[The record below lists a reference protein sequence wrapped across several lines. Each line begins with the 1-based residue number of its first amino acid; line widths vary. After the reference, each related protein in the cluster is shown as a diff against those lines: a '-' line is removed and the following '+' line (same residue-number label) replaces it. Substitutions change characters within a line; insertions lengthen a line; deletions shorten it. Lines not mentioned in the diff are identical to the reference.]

1 MIIVNKEEF
10 KTLLENNPG
19 KKFAFVEWEP
29 RINNSNLHITDGD
42 IKDPL
47 FGASTISYDP
57 YEPDFVFDYDWN
69 LLEYTYSEED
79 QFAILEENEIKELIE
94 WLKEALNEEK

>member
-29 RINNSNLHITDGD
+29 RIANSNLHITDGD
-42 IKDPL
+42 IKYPL
-47 FGASTISYDP
+47 YGASTISYDP
-57 YEPDFVFDYDWN
+57 YEPDFVFGYDWN
-69 LLEYTYSEED
+69 LLEYSAKD